1 VPRSIHLI
9 AALAFAAAVAGCGA
23 GANGVAPGEPQSET
37 TATAAS
43 PAPTVPAEV
52 IQRARTIAIANT
64 DATPIELV
72 AAEALTPAQAQAMLT
87 GSDDITGADRGGAT
101 YLITFRGTFIGY
113 AVSHP
118 YGAAP
123 PHGRYFSVGIDPAD
137 LSVSGLAITQTREPT
152 G

>member
-1 VPRSIHLI
+1 MHLVV
-9 AALAFAAAVAGCGA
+9 ALALAAAVAGCGA
-23 GANGVAPGEPQSET
+23 GANVAAPGVPKVET

-52 IQRARTIAIANT
+52 LERARRVAIANT
-64 DATPIELV
+64 DGTPIELV
-72 AAEALTPAQAQAMLT
+72 AAEAITPAQAQATLS
-87 GSDDITGADRGGAT
+87 GSDDITAAGRGDAT

-123 PHGRYFSVGIDPAD
+123 PHGRYFSVGIDAAD
-137 LSVSGLAITQTREPT
+137 LSVSGLAILGTRGRT
-152 G
+152 R